1 MNSSKIAS
9 KIRYYRYER
18 KLTQQ
23 QLADRVGVTWETI
36 SKYERDISKPF
47 NRLDTIAKALNV
59 TTSELL
65 QENDKTNVSNQI
77 PLFTKIPK
85 DFKFESTNTSFFYN
99 CPQWI
104 LQKDKNVFAIDMN
117 LIKKEKDGIYYV
129 SKNIKPKENNFVL
142 HLEKGEVFVKKFQN
156 QKNILGVVL
165 AKEVRLF

>member
-1 MNSSKIAS
+1 MNHSKVAS

-36 SKYERDISKPF
+36 SKYERDITKPF
-47 NRLDTIAKALNV
+47 NRLDSIAKALDV

-65 QENDKTNVSNQI
+65 QENDKTNFSNQI

-85 DFKFESTNTSFFYN
+85 GFEFKSTKTSFFYT

-117 LIKKEKDGIYYV
+117 LIKEKRDGIYFV
-129 SKNIKPKENNFVL
+129 SRNTKPLKNNFVL
-142 HLEKGEVFVKKFQN
+142 HLEKERVFVKKFQN
-156 QKNILGVVL
+156 QKDILGVVL